1 MGKVTKNVLSNSHRT
16 NVLFRRDNNMK
27 NKKIID
33 NKHFSCTVVYEPN
46 EWNILPSINLFFDD
60 DKYGGY
66 KLLTFGFL
74 CFGIGFVF

>member
-1 MGKVTKNVLSNSHRT
+1 
-16 NVLFRRDNNMK
+16 MK